1 MATTKRKAEPIL
13 GMEEVKELLRNH
25 ARTLQDK
32 YGIRVVGIFGSYSSG
47 TPKKKSDIDL
57 LAEVDRPIN
66 LLELV
71 GAQIY
76 LSEILQ
82 KKVDLVAKD
91 DLREELKEEILSKTM
106 YL

>member
-1 MATTKRKAEPIL
+1 MILFILHNKNNYHLSSNFHKNIGWNNFKALVENDK
-13 GMEEVKELLRNH
+13 VELN
-25 ARTLQDK
+25 
-32 YGIRVVGIFGSYSSG
+32 
-47 TPKKKSDIDL
+47 DIDL
-57 LAEVDRPIN
+57 IAEVDRPIS

-106 YL
+106 YLWTVISFPT